1 MTDVVYV
8 THEVDPSNPSPDV
21 DTDLEVALAAF
32 AWEGITFEVAAWDD
46 HGFDWSEAGLVLVR
60 SPWDYVPRRREF
72 LEWTRDVSA
81 LTRLENPAEVIEG
94 NTDKTYLRELA
105 DRGVR
110 TVPTGWV
117 AQADDAYAVVAQI
130 RATYGPDVVVKPTI
144 SAAARDTI
152 LTSDPLVAAVHAR
165 EVLVSG
171 RGVMVQPYLDSV
183 AAEGETSVLV
193 IDGEMTHA
201 VRRTPVLTEGGT
213 GGEGTLVP
221 LTDEL
226 TTMAEHVLAA
236 SGSSTLLYARVD
248 LVRDASGALALLEL
262 ELTEPTLFL
271 TLHPDAARV
280 LAAGVAARLP

>member
-1 MTDVVYV
+1 VTDVVYV
-8 THEVDPSNPSPDV
+8 THEVDPGNPSPDV

-72 LEWTRDVSA
+72 LAWTRDVSA

-110 TVPTGWV
+110 TVSTGWV
-117 AQADDAYAVVAQI
+117 TRADDADAVVAQI
-130 RATYGPDVVVKPTI
+130 RATHGPAVVVKPTI
-144 SAAARDTI
+144 SAGARDTI
-152 LTSDPLVAAVHAR
+152 LTSDPVEATMHAR

-171 RGVMVQPYLDSV
+171 RGVMVQPYLESV

-193 IDGEMTHA
+193 IDGEITHA
-201 VRRTPVLTEGGT
+201 VRRTPALTEGGT
-213 GGEGTLVP
+213 GGDGTLVP

-226 TTMAEHVLAA
+226 TAMAEHVLDA
-236 SGSSTLLYARVD
+236 SGSSKLLYARVD
-248 LVRDASGALALLEL
+248 LVRDASGDLALLEL

>member
-8 THEVDPSNPSPDV
+8 THEVDPSLPSPDV

-32 AWEGITFEVAAWDD
+32 AWEGISFEVAAWDD

-60 SPWDYVPRRREF
+60 SPWDYVLRRREF

-81 LTRLENPAEVIEG
+81 LSRLENPAEVIEA

-105 DRGVR
+105 DRGVHV
-110 TVPTGWV
+110 VPTGWV
-117 AQADDAYAVVAQI
+117 GRADDAEAVVA
-130 RATYGPDVVVKPTI
+130 RVRGSFGPRVVVKPTV
-144 SAAARDTI
+144 SAGARDTI
-152 LTSDPLVAAVHAR
+152 LTSDAVEAVAHAR
-165 EVLVSG
+165 SVLASG
-171 RGVMVQPYLDSV
+171 RGAMVQPYLDSV
-183 AAEGETSVLV
+183 VEEGETSVLV
-193 IDGEMTHA
+193 IDGEITHA
-201 VRRTPVLTEGGT
+201 VRRRPALTEGGT
-213 GGEGTLVP
+213 GADGTLVP

-226 TTMAEHVLAA
+226 EAAANQVMSA
-236 SGSSTLLYARVD
+236 SGAEKMLYARVD
-248 LVRDASGALALLEL
+248 LVRDAAGRLALLEL

>member
-8 THEVDPSNPSPDV
+8 THEVDPGNPSPDV

-60 SPWDYVPRRREF
+60 SPWDYVLRRREF
-72 LEWTRDVSA
+72 LAWTRDVSA

-94 NTDKTYLRELA
+94 NTDKSYLRELA

-117 AQADDAYAVVAQI
+117 ARADDADAVVAQI
-130 RATYGPDVVVKPTI
+130 RSTFGPAVVVKPTI
-144 SAAARDTI
+144 SAGARDTI
-152 LTSDPLVAAVHAR
+152 LTSDPVEATMHAR

-183 AAEGETSVLV
+183 TAEGETSVLV
-193 IDGEMTHA
+193 IDGEITHA
-201 VRRTPVLTEGGT
+201 VRRTPALTEGGT
-213 GGEGTLVP
+213 GGDGTLVP

-226 TTMAEHVLAA
+226 TAMAEHVLAA
-236 SGSSTLLYARVD
+236 SGSSKHLYARVD

>member
-8 THEVDPSNPSPDV
+8 THEVDPDDESPDI

-32 AWEGITFEVAAWDD
+32 EWEGITWEVAAWDD
-46 HGFDWSEAGLVLVR
+46 HGYDWSAAGLVLVR

-72 LEWTRDVSA
+72 LGWTRDVAA
-81 LTRLENPAEVIEG
+81 LTRLENPAEVIEA
-94 NTDKTYLRELA
+94 NTDKSYLRELS

-117 AQADDAYAVVAQI
+117 SRADDADAVVAQV
-130 RATYGPDVVVKPTI
+130 RAVHGPTVVVKPTI
-144 SAAARDTI
+144 SAGARDTI
-152 LTSDPLVAAVHAR
+152 LTNDPVEASAHAR
-165 EVLVSG
+165 TVLVSG
-171 RGVMVQPYLDSV
+171 RGAMVQPYLESV
-183 AAEGETSVLV
+183 ASEGETSVLV
-193 IDGEMTHA
+193 IDGEITHA
-201 VRRTPVLTEGGT
+201 VRRTPPLTEGGT
-213 GGEGTLVP
+213 GGDGTLVP

-226 TTMAEHVLAA
+226 SSMAVRVLEM
-236 SGSSTLLYARVD
+236 SGSSKLLYARVD
-248 LVRDASGALALLEL
+248 LVRDADGELALLEL